1 MIFIHKTNCFFI
13 QLFSVIFELCLFLI
27 FCATIIA
34 QTSDGARLYSGAGSL
49 AIIES
54 GNYSSNT
61 SGVNFA
67 NQYYVAQ
74 NLTPAPINPPAT
86 TEAPPSTTSYTSQ
99 FDPYAIIDTISTS
112 SNTSNYTGAYSNYS
126 GTSSGGSFDNFF
138 PETVTTM
145 KKFREATHVGYQYI
159 PRGNSESINSFGMQ
173 ELDIRMQ
180 FAIPCRFI
188 PDYQTGSGGSGAVYI
203 APGGSLFWWNGPGNV
218 DVHANGFA
226 AYIDFGIKPQITE
239 FFSLESWF
247 RFGAYSDF
255 KRINSDALRYQGEV
269 IGKFRISQQFNI
281 IAGGRYMDRQR
292 YKMLPVAGF
301 EWIPRD
307 DWLFYI
313 VFPKPKISKRI
324 WADGRLTAWGYIQG
338 ELGGESWRWQHT
350 GETDYNDIK
359 IGAGCDFQWNNQIN
373 GFIELGGSFDRELYS
388 RGYKWLSP
396 RSVFYLKLGID
407 F

>member
-1 MIFIHKTNCFFI
+1 
-13 QLFSVIFELCLFLI
+13 LV
-27 FCATIIA
+27 FCVTIIA
-34 QTSDGARLYSGAGSL
+34 QTTGSTNIYNGSGSL
-49 AIIES
+49 AVIDL
-54 GNYSSNT
+54 GNNNSNT
-61 SGVNFA
+61 SEFNFA
-67 NQYYVAQ
+67 NPYYVAQ
-74 NLTPAPINPPAT
+74 NITPAPIDTPTTIIANPITAPYSPA
-86 TEAPPSTTSYTSQ
+86 
-99 FDPYAIIDTISTS
+99 FDPYAITESIAPATNLSQPLSTS
-112 SNTSNYTGAYSNYS
+112 SNYSNTYNN
-126 GTSSGGSFDNFF
+126 TTLANNFDNFF

-159 PRGNSESINSFGMQ
+159 PRGNSGNGNSFGMQ

-188 PDYQTGSGGSGAVYI
+188 PDYQPNSGGTGSVYI
-203 APGGSLFWWNGPGNV
+203 APGGSLYWWNGPGNV
-218 DVHANGFA
+218 DVNANGFA

-255 KRINSDALRYQGEV
+255 KKIDSDSLRYQGELV
-269 IGKFRISQQFNI
+269 GKFRISQQFNI

-292 YKMLPVAGF
+292 YKLLPVAGF
-301 EWIPRD
+301 EWMPRD

-324 WADGRLTAWGYIQG
+324 WSDGRITAWGYVQG
-338 ELGGESWRWQHT
+338 ELGGESWRWQYT
-350 GETDYNDIK
+350 GKTDYNDIK
-359 IGAGCDFQWNNQIN
+359 IGVGCDFQWNNQIN
-373 GFIELGGSFDRELYS
+373 GFVELGGSFDRELYS
-388 RGYKWLSP
+388 RGYKWLEP